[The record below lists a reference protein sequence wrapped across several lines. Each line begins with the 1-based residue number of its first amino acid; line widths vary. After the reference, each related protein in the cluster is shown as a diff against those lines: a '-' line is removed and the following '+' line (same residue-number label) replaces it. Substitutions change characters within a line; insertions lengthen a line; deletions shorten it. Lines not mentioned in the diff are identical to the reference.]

1 MQLELERAWHNCTT
15 ISRKIYS
22 LVIHSH
28 LKTQEHLSSL
38 DMTTDLEESDC
49 FGKISKHFILFDN
62 LPRSP
67 ILLFDAQ
74 HKMQFILVLCF
85 VYTTAEISRIVVWH
99 GFMWQNR
106 IHSFCLNVLSN
117 MLYILETC
125 QKRTF
130 PQPPPN
136 TQKVIV
142 DKLSKFYSQMQ
153 TGKYFLYLYKIWTKN
168 YRYTFHIYH

>member
-1 MQLELERAWHNCTT
+1 MPFKSNVFSIKEVNYMLLGGGGSCRKIGLCVNNTVQLELERAWHNRTT

-67 ILLFDAQ
+67 ILLCDAQ

-85 VYTTAEISRIVVWH
+85 VCKTAEISRIVV
-99 GFMWQNR
+99 
-106 IHSFCLNVLSN
+106 
-117 MLYILETC
+117 
-125 QKRTF
+125 
-130 PQPPPN
+130 
-136 TQKVIV
+136 
-142 DKLSKFYSQMQ
+142 
-153 TGKYFLYLYKIWTKN
+153 
-168 YRYTFHIYH
+168 

>member
-1 MQLELERAWHNCTT
+1 MPFKSKVFSIKEVNYMLLGGGSCMKIGLWVNNTVQLELERAWHNCTT

-28 LKTQEHLSSL
+28 LKTQEQLSCL

-85 VYTTAEISRIVVWH
+85 VCKTAEISRIVV
-99 GFMWQNR
+99 
-106 IHSFCLNVLSN
+106 
-117 MLYILETC
+117 
-125 QKRTF
+125 
-130 PQPPPN
+130 
-136 TQKVIV
+136 
-142 DKLSKFYSQMQ
+142 
-153 TGKYFLYLYKIWTKN
+153 
-168 YRYTFHIYH
+168 

>member
-1 MQLELERAWHNCTT
+1 MQLELERVWHICTT

-85 VYTTAEISRIVVWH
+85 VCTTAEISRMLFNMVLCDKIV
-99 GFMWQNR
+99 F
-106 IHSFCLNVLSN
+106 IHYASMFFQ
-117 MLYILETC
+117 TC
-125 QKRTF
+125 CTRKEYWKLDKRKHFHNPLQKLKK
-130 PQPPPN
+130 PLLIN
-136 TQKVIV
+136 
-142 DKLSKFYSQMQ
+142 
-153 TGKYFLYLYKIWTKN
+153 
-168 YRYTFHIYH
+168 